1 MVVVRR
7 PDEWDRGP
15 GNAPGMERAIAV
27 SATTTG
33 SQKLYSAV
41 VTTPPGGSTRVH
53 HHGDCETAIY
63 VVSGR
68 ARFTWGPSGTE
79 YERHAETGD
88 IAYVPAHE
96 VHSEHN
102 GSDTAPLV
110 VVVTR
115 NCAEAVVHYADE
127 PEN

>member
-1 MVVVRR
+1 
-7 PDEWDRGP
+7 
-15 GNAPGMERAIAV
+15 MERAVAV
-27 SATTTG
+27 SASAIG
-33 SQKLYSAV
+33 SRNLYSAV

-53 HHGDCETAIY
+53 HHGGCETAIY

-68 ARFTWGPSGTE
+68 ARFTWGPTGTE
-79 YERHAETGD
+79 DEQFAGTGD

-102 GSDTAPLV
+102 ASDTEPLV

-115 NCAEAVVHYADE
+115 NCPEAVVHYVDGAAAT
-127 PEN
+127 

>member
-1 MVVVRR
+1 
-7 PDEWDRGP
+7 
-15 GNAPGMERAIAV
+15 MERAVAV
-27 SATTTG
+27 SREAVG
-33 SQKLYSAV
+33 SHNLYSAV

-53 HHGDCETAIY
+53 HHGECETAIY

-68 ARFTWGPSGTE
+68 ARFTWGPTGTE
-79 YERHAETGD
+79 EAHVAETGD

-102 GSDTAPLV
+102 ASDTEPLV

-115 NCAEAVVHYADE
+115 NCPGAVVHYID
-127 PEN
+127 

>member
-1 MVVVRR
+1 MVVVTR
-7 PDEWDRGP
+7 PDDWERGP
-15 GNAPGMERAIAV
+15 GNAPGMERAVAV
-27 SATTTG
+27 SRDAVG
-33 SQKLYSAV
+33 SRNLYAAV

-63 VVSGR
+63 VVSGQ
-68 ARFTWGPSGTE
+68 ARFTWGPTGTE
-79 YERHAETGD
+79 QELAADAGD

-102 GSDTAPLV
+102 ASQTERLV

-115 NCAEAVVHYADE
+115 NCPEAVVYYLD
-127 PEN
+127 